1 MSRPSPCG
9 LESRSIRPATA
20 SSRNGARA
28 RSSEPSPTR
37 GQAASRSSTPRG
49 SSTNRP
55 FTSVAWNERSQSSTS
70 RPALVPGGASCS
82 TAQRKLHGPSL
93 ALEARESSTTD
104 ESTAS
109 SSLYGSTG
117 GAFAGG
123 EGGSYEAGGVLAPP
137 QAASA
142 STQASERAVKH
153 GSPAESWR
161 CARCPARLP
170 LASSPARRHGGV
182 ECAQC
187 FGSCSAPCCSR

>member
-28 RSSEPSPTR
+28 RSSEPSSTR
-37 GQAASRSSTPRG
+37 GQAARRSSTPRR
-49 SSTNRP
+49 SSTDRS

-70 RPALVPGGASCS
+70 RAALVPGGASCS

-123 EGGSYEAGGVLAPP
+123 WFGEGGWYEAGGVLAPP

-142 STQASERAVKH
+142 STQASERAVKSDLRPKVGDALAAQQ
-153 GSPAESWR
+153 GSR
-161 CARCPARLP
+161 
-170 LASSPARRHGGV
+170 SPRALHGG
-182 ECAQC
+182 
-187 FGSCSAPCCSR
+187 